1 MSFGRSVDILTL
13 CLNGIQVAWHLKL
26 KLVHTLYPA
35 NSMSAST
42 LKQYASCLRRL
53 NDAKM
58 TDFLDAKTVIKWIQ
72 TEASPSGSVETQN
85 NFLSAIIHLLG
96 SGPASVPYQEEAKR
110 LKVLRD
116 ARQKSQA
123 LDKEVVPWLDIL
135 ALEPKALTDLSSEDY
150 LIYSLYTLVPPV
162 RADYCKLVFSKEERD
177 DNYISTSQPVWFFV
191 FNEYKTSKTYGRIT
205 NRIPDR
211 LKDILQSY
219 EADGKIL
226 NLSENALT
234 KRVISVFKKLG
245 VATSITGLRHSYIT
259 QYLKQKRSILE
270 KEETARQMM
279 HSTSLQERY
288 DIL

>member
-1 MSFGRSVDILTL
+1 
-13 CLNGIQVAWHLKL
+13 
-26 KLVHTLYPA
+26 
-35 NSMSAST
+35 MSAST

>member
-1 MSFGRSVDILTL
+1 
-13 CLNGIQVAWHLKL
+13 
-26 KLVHTLYPA
+26 
-35 NSMSAST
+35 
-42 LKQYASCLRRL
+42 
-53 NDAKM
+53 M
-58 TDFLDAKTVIKWIQ
+58 TDFLDAKTVINWIR
-72 TEASPSGSVETQN
+72 TEGSPSGSVETQN
-85 NFLSAIIHLLG
+85 NFLSAILHSLG
-96 SGPASVPYQEEAKR
+96 DSPASVPYQEEAKR

-162 RADYCKLVFSKEERD
+162 RADYNDLPFCKEPFEG
-177 DNYISTSQPVWFFV
+177 NYISTAQPVWFFV
-191 FNEYKTSKTYGRIT
+191 FNQYKTSKTYGQIT

-211 LKDILQSY
+211 LQEILKPY
-219 EADGKIL
+219 EADRNIL
-226 NLSENALT
+226 SRMTENALT

-259 QYLKQKRSILE
+259 HYLKQKRSILE
-270 KEETARQMM
+270 REETARQMM